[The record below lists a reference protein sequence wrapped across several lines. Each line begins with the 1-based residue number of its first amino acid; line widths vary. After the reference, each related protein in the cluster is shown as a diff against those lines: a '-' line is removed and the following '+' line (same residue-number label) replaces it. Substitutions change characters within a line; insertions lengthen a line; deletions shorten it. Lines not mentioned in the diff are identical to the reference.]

1 MGNAPSKTA
10 ELAYFGRLTYNYD
23 NRYFFQANF
32 RADAFDSSK
41 LSKDN
46 RWGYFPSFSAGWTI
60 SNEKFFKDAV
70 STAAVSF
77 LKLRA
82 SWGRNGNISVLN
94 NYQYAASIAKG
105 NSWYQYGVDQIG
117 SVYGSAPDKMA
128 NPSLTWE
135 TSEQLDLGLDARFLN
150 NRLSLGIDYFNKH
163 TKDLLFSVNIP
174 TEWGYS
180 SMLGNGGDVLNRGLE
195 FEIGWRDRINDFT
208 YGINANFSTLKNEVI
223 SLADGASATYQ
234 KDASSTNYQIR
245 TGFEEGHSIWYLNGY
260 IYEGLDAN
268 GDPKFKDLN
277 GDGQIGEDDMT
288 DIGQT
293 IPTFTY
299 GFNITAAWKG
309 FDLLINGYG
318 QGGNKI
324 LPVIHRTGYKNT
336 LQYYLDESGKSIPDA
351 GKIVSPDIPFW
362 SSTGNMFSGNY
373 FRIKQLQLGYTIPSK
388 ITKKAYI
395 SNLRIYMSLDD
406 YFTITSY
413 PGLDPETASTN
424 NTTGAG
430 LDWGS
435 YPTMKKF
442 ILGVNLSF

>member
-1 MGNAPSKTA
+1 
-10 ELAYFGRLTYNYD
+10 
-23 NRYFFQANF
+23 
-32 RADAFDSSK
+32 
-41 LSKDN
+41 
-46 RWGYFPSFSAGWTI
+46 
-60 SNEKFFKDAV
+60 
-70 STAAVSF
+70 
-77 LKLRA
+77 
-82 SWGRNGNISVLN
+82 
-94 NYQYAASIAKG
+94 
-105 NSWYQYGVDQIG
+105 
-117 SVYGSAPDKMA
+117 
-128 NPSLTWE
+128 
-135 TSEQLDLGLDARFLN
+135 
-150 NRLSLGIDYFNKH
+150 
-163 TKDLLFSVNIP
+163 
-174 TEWGYS
+174 
-180 SMLGNGGDVLNRGLE
+180 
-195 FEIGWRDRINDFT
+195 
-208 YGINANFSTLKNEVI
+208 
-223 SLADGASATYQ
+223 
-234 KDASSTNYQIR
+234 
-245 TGFEEGHSIWYLNGY
+245 
-260 IYEGLDAN
+260 
-268 GDPKFKDLN
+268 
-277 GDGQIGEDDMT
+277 MT

-362 SSTGNMFSGNY
+362 SSTGNMFNGNY